1 MSKATA
7 AKAAQRNSENRRQ
20 GALRGQTKRYGSYY
34 LLLILPIL
42 YFLIFRYGPIIGN
55 ILAFRKY
62 APGKSIYGVEWA
74 QPWYKYFAQ
83 FLSDDSFWT
92 AFKNTL
98 ILSVLNILFTCTLP
112 IVFAILLGEV
122 RSRKTRNTIQ
132 MISFFP
138 HFISTVV
145 VVGML
150 KELLSPSTGLVNL
163 LITKLGGESIFFLN
177 EPQYF
182 RPIYIISE
190 IWQHMGWNSIIY
202 YAALVNIDPQLY
214 EAAEIDGATRL
225 QRILKI
231 TLPMLAPTIAVVL
244 ITTLGSVL
252 SLGFEKVLLMYTP
265 SNAATSDI
273 VDTFVY
279 RIGVEKS
286 AYSFATA
293 VGLFGGVIG
302 CILVTT
308 SNWLS
313 KKLTG
318 ESVY

>member
-1 MSKATA
+1 MGRTTTA
-7 AKAAQRNSENRRQ
+7 EETQRRPGNHRQ
-20 GALRGQTKRYGSYY
+20 VLLRGRAKRYGSYY

-98 ILSVLNILFTCTLP
+98 VLSILNILFTCTLP

-122 RSRKTRNTIQ
+122 RSGKRRNTIQ

-150 KELLSPSTGLVNL
+150 KELLSPSTGLMNL
-163 LITKLGGESIFFLN
+163 LIKRLGGESIFFLN

-265 SNAATSDI
+265 SNALTSDI

-286 AYSFATA
+286 SYSFATA